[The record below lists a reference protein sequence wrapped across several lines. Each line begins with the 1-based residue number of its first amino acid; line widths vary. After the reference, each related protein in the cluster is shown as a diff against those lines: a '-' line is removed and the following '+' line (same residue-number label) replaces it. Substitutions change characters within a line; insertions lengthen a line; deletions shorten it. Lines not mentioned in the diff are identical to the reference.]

1 MRTITLILI
10 ILQFID
16 VFTTYIA
23 LKNST
28 LFESN
33 KVVSMLIDRIGLIP
47 ALVVIKGAF
56 IILLWKV
63 SPFVPSE
70 VLLAILIF
78 YCWVV
83 FNNVKAIYG
92 NR

>member
-33 KVVSMLIDRIGLIP
+33 KVVSMLIDKIGLIP